1 MDSRIGLKDEKG
13 AVIQWPEIDITWAAY
28 SRPATM
34 VSLDATHFVIVP
46 AHYANETMIEA
57 LRASLRSDE
66 MWTHTFYF
74 DGPLDDVAPG
84 AESADFTD
92 ATEQPPA
99 APKGR
104 KAKRERPDTE

>member
-57 LRASLRSDE
+57 LRASLKQQDISVEGDE
-66 MWTHTFYF
+66 
-74 DGPLDDVAPG
+74 
-84 AESADFTD
+84 
-92 ATEQPPA
+92 QPA